1 MLPPVGLDLLK
12 ALVGWSL
19 DADGDSL
26 RMLKR
31 FFLKC
36 FLLLLEIIDFYW

>member
-1 MLPPVGLDLLK
+1 MLPPFGLDLLK

-26 RMLKR
+26 GMLKR
-31 FFLKC
+31 FFSNV
-36 FLLLLEIIDFYW
+36 FPVT